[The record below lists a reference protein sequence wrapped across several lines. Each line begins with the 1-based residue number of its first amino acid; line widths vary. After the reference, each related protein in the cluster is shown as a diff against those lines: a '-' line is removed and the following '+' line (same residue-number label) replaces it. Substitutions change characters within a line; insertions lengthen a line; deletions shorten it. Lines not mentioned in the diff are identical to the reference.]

1 MVQWRLT
8 LTLLLKSKFGPMI
21 SLWLITTVISH
32 DNPKKNPIKPAGQ
45 TTSLVSHLTYKVFKI
60 NSMFTSTQTGFTQ

>member
-32 DNPKKNPIKPAGQ
+32 DNPKKTPIKPAGQ
-45 TTSLVSHLTYKVFKI
+45 TTSLV
-60 NSMFTSTQTGFTQ
+60 